1 MKIKKFKNLI
11 ISNISILVLIIVMA
25 SYALFP
31 SVFKFVFYIGL
42 TFTILMILYANLL
55 HEENL
60 EESEYPLMPEFS
72 FSENK
77 SLPVKKTEKN
87 IPVSFETVSNHI
99 LYSIQ
104 MIETALNILVPPNE
118 TQEKSQ
124 DSILKFIRKNIFE
137 IKKVITLK
145 LYNLDSASEEQE
157 SFLEPDIDI
166 QVDSKITQDI
176 SIGIFG
182 VADKEKLNL
191 RLILQSY
198 GFFVKIYSSAQE
210 TLSSIEEN
218 LIQMLIILPES
229 ENDESF
235 MLCSKIREKF
245 TLLDFPI
252 LLITKPFLNF
262 LTEKNYRPQV
272 NDFLTRPF
280 DVSSLITKI
289 QILSD
294 QRNLFLEKEEL
305 VKSEK
310 EKRIFLYFVTHNVN
324 TPLTVLLN
332 EIETLSQISDFDSG
346 GAKENEKILET
357 VKNISESANQI
368 NIIIQNVLNSCK
380 ISDGKFM
387 IKPKI
392 LNLENLVQKE
402 NKFLKNK
409 AFHKNQNFTVD
420 CPDKSLC
427 VFCDESSLKGI
438 YTNLCDNAIKY
449 TFQGGNI
456 NIRIDSDGEFV
467 YLKIIDDGQGIPKEK
482 RENLFNRFSKIGS
495 KPTGSENSVGLGLY
509 VVRELCSLNNIE
521 IKYSENTFAKTGSIF
536 TLVFQKIG

>member
-11 ISNISILVLIIVMA
+11 ISNISIVILIIVMA

-55 HEENL
+55 REENL
-60 EESEYPLMPEFS
+60 EKSEYPLMPEFS
-72 FSENK
+72 FSEREN
-77 SLPVKKTEKN
+77 LPVKKTEKKLS
-87 IPVSFETVSNHI
+87 VSFESVSNHI
-99 LYSIQ
+99 LYSLQ

-198 GFFVKIYSSAQE
+198 GFFVKIYNSAQE

-229 ENDESF
+229 ENDASF

-262 LTEKNYRPQV
+262 FAEKNYKPQV

-289 QILSD
+289 QIFSD
-294 QRNLFLEKEEL
+294 QRKLFLEKEEL

-332 EIETLSQISDFDSG
+332 EIETLSQISDSESG
-346 GAKENEKILET
+346 GTNENEKILET

-387 IKPKI
+387 VKPKI
-392 LNLENLVQKE
+392 LNLENFVQKE

-409 AFHKNQNFTVD
+409 ALHKNQNFTVE
-420 CPDKSLC
+420 CSDKSLS
-427 VFCDESSLKGI
+427 VFCDENSLKGI

-456 NIRIDSDGEFV
+456 NVRIDSDGEFV

-495 KPTGSENSVGLGLY
+495 KPTGNENSVGLGLY
-509 VVRELCSLNNIE
+509 VVRELCSLNNVE
-521 IKYSENTFAKTGSIF
+521 IKYSENTSAKTGSIF